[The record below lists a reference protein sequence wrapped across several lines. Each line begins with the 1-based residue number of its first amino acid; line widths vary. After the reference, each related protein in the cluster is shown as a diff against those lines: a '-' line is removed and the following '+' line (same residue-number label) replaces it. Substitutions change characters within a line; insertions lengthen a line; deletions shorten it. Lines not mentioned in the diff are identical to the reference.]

1 MTAFK
6 DMWQMLWDLIYK
18 ILEIF
23 DIELDNGI
31 EE

>member
-1 MTAFK
+1 MQTFK

-18 ILEIF
+18 ILAIF

-31 EE
+31 EK